1 MQGLAFSPTSRV
13 LASAA
18 LDGTIRLWDMRTG
31 ESFATLDW
39 VRSGGATLAFSPDGR
54 LLAAGAGSGNGTAR
68 LWRLP

>member
-1 MQGLAFSPTSRV
+1 
-13 LASAA
+13 
-18 LDGTIRLWDMRTG
+18 MRTG